1 MTSDKQRD
9 FCTSLTKREQFIH
22 TMFNNLFTTCDL
34 NDRISHPSDGVAP
47 RNPHEIPDVP
57 RNSFI
62 AAPEERY
69 RQSNLIISH
78 MSLHQRL
85 HETQIAET
93 AAPTQDSLDT
103 FSHLTV
109 CTSQVLGFIALLIFL
124 SRCMGIH
131 VLQGGGVRKSSGDDE
146 NDDSSQQEDVSEV
159 FSMKPEGDPETPS
172 PSSGRKAKGVKKKW
186 DRSVLHKKRKCV
198 SMGPIMV
205 AHGRDRS
212 DSPPLLPP
220 KPPKPP
226 PRLKT
231 PKMVHST
238 LPPTS
243 SYVSEPRSG
252 TTDEVYAE
260 SPDSS
265 LYGSDEEQ
273 EDASQYCRGGY
284 HPIVIGD
291 VFDNRYR
298 VVRKLGWGHFSTVW
312 LCWDIEDEKYVALK
326 VVKSAPHYTETA
338 TDEIHLL
345 EVISTADPFD
355 PNRDKIVRLLNNFT
369 VRGVNGVHTCLVFEA
384 LGCSLYKLIV
394 KNNYQGLPLHLVRSV
409 IKQVLQGLD
418 YLHTKCHIIHT
429 DVKPEN
435 ILLVMDNVAVVNQ
448 QIDDEIMSMRA
459 RGLEF
464 PDSYVSAYEKRS
476 VNRSSIEEDLLKSTP
491 ISSSGTSKQ
500 TTGTTSID
508 ISSPSEEEVLSGG
521 AGILSFRQ
529 QSSLEDFVDNSGAAA
544 IAGVLTGSD
553 FPGRYRVERRSSQA
567 QLAKLELAALN
578 DRTGTTSESTKDQT
592 KAFMPSTQ
600 SYSSTLQSI
609 INGNS
614 IRVKIADLGNAC
626 YDYHHFTEDIQTRQ
640 YRSVE
645 VLLGAPY
652 NFTADIWSTACLAFE
667 LATGDYLFDP
677 HAGDNYSRDED
688 HLAHIIEL
696 LGNIPPSLIFRGK
709 HGSKYFT
716 SIGHLRNILKLKPWG
731 LQNVLIEKYEWDPIE
746 ARNFTDFLLPMLHF
760 NPILRASAAQ
770 CLKHPW
776 LEGA

>member
-1 MTSDKQRD
+1 MTGDTSRD
-9 FCTSLTKREQFIH
+9 FCASLTKRDQFTSMIN
-22 TMFNNLFTTCDL
+22 TFSS
-34 NDRISHPSDGVAP
+34 ISSCEGHEFISYPHDTPSRDSYEAP
-47 RNPHEIPDVP
+47 STPKNPSKQ
-57 RNSFI
+57 SF
-62 AAPEERY
+62 ALPTEEKY
-69 RQSNLIISH
+69 RHSSVITSH
-78 MSLHQRL
+78 LSLHQRF
-85 HETQIAET
+85 HETQIAEMT
-93 AAPTQDSLDT
+93 PPSSDSLED
-103 FSHLTV
+103 FSHLTL
-109 CTSQVLGFIALLIFL
+109 CTTHIVGFIALLVIL
-124 SRCMGIH
+124 SRCMGVH
-131 VLQGGGVRKSSGDDE
+131 VLQGL
-146 NDDSSQQEDVSEV
+146 
-159 FSMKPEGDPETPS
+159 
-172 PSSGRKAKGVKKKW
+172 RKATQSPMRLPQDYHDVEEVIKMTPVTEGEGELGKKPKGAKKKW
-186 DRSVLHKKRKCV
+186 DRSLLTKKRKCV

-212 DSPPLLPP
+212 DSPPPL
-220 KPPKPP
+220 PPKPP
-226 PRLKT
+226 PRIKS
-231 PKMVHST
+231 PKMT
-238 LPPTS
+238 QPTS

-252 TTDEVYAE
+252 TTDELYAE

-273 EDASQYCRGGY
+273 EDVSQYCRGGY

-312 LCWDIEDEKYVALK
+312 LCWDIEEEKYVALK

-369 VRGVNGVHTCLVFEA
+369 VRGVNGIHTCLVFEA

-429 DVKPEN
+429 DIKPEN

-464 PDSYVSAYEKRS
+464 PDSYVSAFEKRS
-476 VNRSSIEEDLLKSTP
+476 HNRSSIEEDLLKSTP

-508 ISSPSEEEVLSGG
+508 ISSPSEEEMVSG
-521 AGILSFRQ
+521 AAFRQ

-567 QLAKLELAALN
+567 QLAKLELAALSE
-578 DRTGTTSESTKDQT
+578 RTGTTSELTKDQT

-677 HAGDNYSRDED
+677 HAGDNYTRDED

-709 HGSKYFT
+709 HGNKYFT
-716 SIGHLRNILKLKPWG
+716 STGHLRNILKLKPWG

-746 ARNFTDFLLPMLHF
+746 ARDFTDFLLPMLHF

-776 LEGA
+776 LE

>member
-1 MTSDKQRD
+1 MVWM
-9 FCTSLTKREQFIH
+9 KRIV
-22 TMFNNLFTTCDL
+22 T
-34 NDRISHPSDGVAP
+34 
-47 RNPHEIPDVP
+47 
-57 RNSFI
+57 
-62 AAPEERY
+62 
-69 RQSNLIISH
+69 
-78 MSLHQRL
+78 
-85 HETQIAET
+85 HETTDNCKTSTLAPVLPQANTISSTSAALGSAIVISSSSGST
-93 AAPTQDSLDT
+93 SAGSRTTSPLLFQPPAPTAPPTLLLHHRSTIEEVAASMNPLKNCLATIRCSVASPLIPPQITFPPPSPLNRSCPAEPPTLTPLFHHHPRRFPRFQSL
-103 FSHLTV
+103 
-109 CTSQVLGFIALLIFL
+109 LGDRVASSSAISTPSGHFFL
-124 SRCMGIH
+124 SS
-131 VLQGGGVRKSSGDDE
+131 VDVALSKA
-146 NDDSSQQEDVSEV
+146 QQQDFLSL
-159 FSMKPEGDPETPS
+159 S
-172 PSSGRKAKGVKKKW
+172 
-186 DRSVLHKKRKCV
+186 L
-198 SMGPIMV
+198 
-205 AHGRDRS
+205 
-212 DSPPLLPP
+212 SPPLNRRRDMPALRGPFVS
-220 KPPKPP
+220 
-226 PRLKT
+226 L
-231 PKMVHST
+231 
-238 LPPTS
+238 
-243 SYVSEPRSG
+243 SEPRSG
-252 TTDEVYAE
+252 TTDELYAE

-273 EDASQYCRGGY
+273 EDVSQYCRGGY

-312 LCWDIEDEKYVALK
+312 LCWDIEEEKYVALK

-369 VRGVNGVHTCLVFEA
+369 VRGVNGIHTCLVFEA

-429 DVKPEN
+429 DIKPEN

-464 PDSYVSAYEKRS
+464 PDSYVSAFEKRS
-476 VNRSSIEEDLLKSTP
+476 HNRSSIEEDLLKSTP

-508 ISSPSEEEVLSGG
+508 ISSPSEEEMVSG
-521 AGILSFRQ
+521 AAFRQ

-567 QLAKLELAALN
+567 QLAKLELAALSE
-578 DRTGTTSESTKDQT
+578 RTGTTSELTKDQT

-677 HAGDNYSRDED
+677 HAGDNYTRDED

-709 HGSKYFT
+709 HGNKYFT
-716 SIGHLRNILKLKPWG
+716 STGHLRNILKLKPWG

-746 ARNFTDFLLPMLHF
+746 ARDFTDFLLPMLHF

-776 LEGA
+776 LE

>member
-1 MTSDKQRD
+1 MVWMKRILTQETTDYCKTSTLAPVLPQANTISS
-9 FCTSLTKREQFIH
+9 TSAALGSAIVISSSGSQTSSR
-22 TMFNNLFTTCDL
+22 TTSPLLFQALPPPPPPLLHNHRSTIEEVALKNCLATIRCSVASPQITFPPPSPL
-34 NDRISHPSDGVAP
+34 NRSCPAEPFTVTPFYHHPRRFPRFQTLLGERVASSSAISTPSG
-47 RNPHEIPDVP
+47 
-57 RNSFI
+57 
-62 AAPEERY
+62 
-69 RQSNLIISH
+69 
-78 MSLHQRL
+78 
-85 HETQIAET
+85 
-93 AAPTQDSLDT
+93 
-103 FSHLTV
+103 HL
-109 CTSQVLGFIALLIFL
+109 FL
-124 SRCMGIH
+124 SSVDLALG
-131 VLQGGGVRKSSGDDE
+131 KA
-146 NDDSSQQEDVSEV
+146 QQQDFLSL
-159 FSMKPEGDPETPS
+159 S
-172 PSSGRKAKGVKKKW
+172 
-186 DRSVLHKKRKCV
+186 L
-198 SMGPIMV
+198 
-205 AHGRDRS
+205 
-212 DSPPLLPP
+212 SPPLNRRRDMPALRGPFVS
-220 KPPKPP
+220 
-226 PRLKT
+226 L
-231 PKMVHST
+231 
-238 LPPTS
+238 
-243 SYVSEPRSG
+243 SEPRSG
-252 TTDEVYAE
+252 TTDEPYAE

-273 EDASQYCRGGY
+273 EDVSQYCRGGY

-355 PNRDKIVRLLNNFT
+355 LNRDKIVRLLNNFT

-409 IKQVLQGLD
+409 IKQMLQGLD

-459 RGLEF
+459 RGVEF
-464 PDSYVSAYEKRS
+464 PDSYVSAFEKRS
-476 VNRSSIEEDLLKSTP
+476 LNRSSIEEDLLKSTP

-508 ISSPSEEEVLSGG
+508 ISSPSEEEGVSVG
-521 AGILSFRQ
+521 ADRGVAANMMAFRQ

-544 IAGVLTGSD
+544 MAGILTGSD

-578 DRTGTTSESTKDQT
+578 ERTGTTSELTKDQT
-592 KAFMPSTQ
+592 KAYMPSTQ

-677 HAGDNYSRDED
+677 HAGDNYTRDED

-709 HGSKYFT
+709 HGNKYFT
-716 SIGHLRNILKLKPWG
+716 STGHLRNILKLKPWG

-746 ARNFTDFLLPMLHF
+746 ARDFTDFLLPMLHF

-776 LEGA
+776 LE

>member
-1 MTSDKQRD
+1 MTGDIGRD
-9 FCTSLTKREQFIH
+9 FCAVLTKREQFYSMI
-22 TMFNNLFTTCDL
+22 TT
-34 NDRISHPSDGVAP
+34 ISPTSVCGGHEVLSFPDDGPVQHVPTRKHATKKPSVLST
-47 RNPHEIPDVP
+47 EQK
-57 RNSFI
+57 
-62 AAPEERY
+62 Y
-69 RQSNLIISH
+69 RQSSVITSH
-78 MSLHQRL
+78 LSLHQRF
-85 HETQIAET
+85 HETQIAEMT
-93 AAPTQDSLDT
+93 PETSDTLDT
-103 FSHLTV
+103 LSHLTW
-109 CTSQVLGFIALLIFL
+109 CTTHIVGFIALLIIF
-124 SRCMGIH
+124 SRCMGVH
-131 VLQGGGVRKSSGDDE
+131 VLQGATKRT
-146 NDDSSQQEDVSEV
+146 SQAAFEASEV
-159 FSMKPEGDPETPS
+159 IPMKSVIEGGAEETLAS
-172 PSSGRKAKGVKKKW
+172 DKKAKAAKKKW
-186 DRSVLHKKRKCV
+186 DRSLLTKKRKCV

-212 DSPPLLPP
+212 DSPP
-220 KPPKPP
+220 PKPP
-226 PRLKT
+226 PRLKS
-231 PKMVHST
+231 PKLQSA
-238 LPPTS
+238 S

-252 TTDEVYAE
+252 TTDEPYAE

-273 EDASQYCRGGY
+273 EDVSQYCRGGY

-355 PNRDKIVRLLNNFT
+355 LNRDKIVRLLNNFT

-409 IKQVLQGLD
+409 IKQMLQGLD

-459 RGLEF
+459 RGVEF
-464 PDSYVSAYEKRS
+464 PDSYVSAFEKRS
-476 VNRSSIEEDLLKSTP
+476 LNRSSIEEDLLKSTP

-508 ISSPSEEEVLSGG
+508 ISSPSEEEGVSVG
-521 AGILSFRQ
+521 ADRGVAANMMAFRQ

-544 IAGVLTGSD
+544 MAGILTGSD

-578 DRTGTTSESTKDQT
+578 ERTGTTSELTKDQT
-592 KAFMPSTQ
+592 KAYMPSTQ

-677 HAGDNYSRDED
+677 HAGDNYTRDED

-709 HGSKYFT
+709 HGNKYFT
-716 SIGHLRNILKLKPWG
+716 STGHLRNILKLKPWG

-746 ARNFTDFLLPMLHF
+746 ARDFTDFLLPMLHF

-776 LEGA
+776 LE